1 MLLSQQAELASI
13 DSNEVLI
20 ALSPN
25 WENMI
30 KSRKVIIENAIK
42 KVFGDKVKL
51 NFSSKKINITKTAK
65 LQDKVIKKLNDNN
78 EKQSTGFQNSPSP
91 TNKPKPE
98 SYNDSP
104 KNLANFFNGEIIDLD
119 E

>member
-51 NFSSKKINITKTAK
+51 NFSSKKINSTKPAK
-65 LQDKVIKKLNDNN
+65 LQEKEIKKLNDNK
-78 EKQSTGFQNSPSP
+78 EKQSTSFQNSPSP
-91 TNKPKPE
+91 TNKPKTE
-98 SYNDSP
+98 FNDNSS

>member
-1 MLLSQQAELASI
+1 
-13 DSNEVLI
+13 
-20 ALSPN
+20 
-25 WENMI
+25 MI

-51 NFSSKKINITKTAK
+51 NFSSKKINITNTVKS
-65 LQDKVIKKLNDNN
+65 QEKVIKKLNEN
-78 EKQSTGFQNSPSP
+78 KKRQSTDFQDSSHPS
-91 TNKPKPE
+91 NKLQTE
-98 SYNDSP
+98 SYDNSS

>member
-1 MLLSQQAELASI
+1 MLLSQQAELTSI

-51 NFSSKKINITKTAK
+51 NFSSKKINITKTGK
-65 LQDKVIKKLNDNN
+65 SQEKVIKKLNENK
-78 EKQSTGFQNSPSP
+78 ESQSTDFQNLPSP
-91 TNKPKPE
+91 ANKPQSE
-98 SYNDSP
+98 SYDNSS

>member
-1 MLLSQQAELASI
+1 MLLSQQAELASV
-13 DSNEVLI
+13 DSNEILI

-42 KVFGDKVKL
+42 KVFGDRVKL
-51 NFSSKKINITKTAK
+51 SFSSKKININNTAK
-65 LQDKVIKKLNDNN
+65 LQENVIKKLNENK
-78 EKQSTGFQNSPSP
+78 ERQSTDFQNSPPRSIQ
-91 TNKPKPE
+91 TQTE
-98 SYNDSP
+98 SYDNSS
-104 KNLANFFNGEIIDLD
+104 KNLANFFNGEIIDFD